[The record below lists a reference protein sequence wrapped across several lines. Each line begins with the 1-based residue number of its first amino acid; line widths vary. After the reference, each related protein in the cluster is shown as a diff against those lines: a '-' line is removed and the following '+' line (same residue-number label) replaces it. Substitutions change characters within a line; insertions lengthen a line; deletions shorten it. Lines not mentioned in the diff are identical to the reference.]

1 MTILVKVTVRT
12 LCAMNCCQPVS
23 SRMACI
29 FFEFHI
35 HPSSFFLSRPR
46 WCQNPLNHFF
56 HSGSLPFISSD
67 LFVAVRPR
75 LHHGLAA
82 KNQGNWSRSSM
93 TSANSC
99 RRPPVFLW
107 QIVLDVK
114 LPVHVAVPLEKSLSW
129 GLGWWPSAV
138 PWVVP
143 FLGCQGLEACSTYNI
158 CRFGVVCLCLSQAFA
173 QGAPRGEHLAL
184 RIFTILPMISFFFIS
199 HNLIHSHRPRKPCDV
214 VDLRRSWRIRW
225 VSNLKYLEIM
235 KFATWISWIWM
246 NYSDHMILAMASNNI
261 SL

>member
-1 MTILVKVTVRT
+1 MTILVKVTVQT

-35 HPSSFFLSRPR
+35 YPPSFFLSRSR

-75 LHHGLAA
+75 LHHGLAP
-82 KNQGNWSRSSM
+82 KTQGNWSRSSM
-93 TSANSC
+93 TSSNSC

-114 LPVHVAVPLEKSLSW
+114 WPVHVAVPLEKSLYW
-129 GLGWWPSAV
+129 GLGCWPSAV
-138 PWVVP
+138 AWVVP
-143 FLGCQGLEACSTYNI
+143 FLGCQSLEACSTYNI

-184 RIFTILPMISFFFIS
+184 RIFTILLMISIFSFLTTSSILTDLENHVTS
-199 HNLIHSHRPRKPCDV
+199 LTCGDRGESDGCQTWNILKSWNLQLGFHESG
-214 VDLRRSWRIRW
+214 
-225 VSNLKYLEIM
+225 
-235 KFATWISWIWM
+235 
-246 NYSDHMILAMASNNI
+246 
-261 SL
+261 

>member
-1 MTILVKVTVRT
+1 MTILVKVTVQT

-35 HPSSFFLSRPR
+35 YPPAFFLSRPR

-75 LHHGLAA
+75 LHHGLAR
-82 KNQGNWSRSSM
+82 KTQGNWSRSSM

-99 RRPPVFLW
+99 RRPLVFLW

-114 LPVHVAVPLEKSLSW
+114 LPVHVAVRLEKSLYW
-129 GLGWWPSAV
+129 GLGCWPSAV
-138 PWVVP
+138 AWVVP
-143 FLGCQGLEACSTYNI
+143 FLGCQSLEACSTYRVHPEVNI
-158 CRFGVVCLCLSQAFA
+158 LLYGSLLFYGWFRFFSFLTTSS
-173 QGAPRGEHLAL
+173 
-184 RIFTILPMISFFFIS
+184 ILKQ
-199 HNLIHSHRPRKPCDV
+199 PRKPCDV
-214 VDLRRSWRIRW
+214 VDLRRLWRIRW

-235 KFATWISWIWM
+235 KLQLGFHESG
-246 NYSDHMILAMASNNI
+246 
-261 SL
+261 